1 MTGFTTNAIHAVS
14 NNEYEAIMPPIH
26 LATTFGQPTDGT
38 AGPYEYQ
45 RGGSPTRSD
54 LEQALATIEDAKHA
68 FAYPSGM
75 GASAAA
81 MGILN
86 SGENLILGMPSYG
99 GNYRFATVELP
110 KRGVGVRFVG
120 DFSTLSDEDFA
131 DNVKMVFW
139 ESPTNP
145 TLQVSD
151 IAQIAEIAHRN
162 GALLVVDNTFMTP
175 YLQRP
180 LDLGAD
186 ITVQSATKYLGGHGD
201 LLAGVAA
208 TNNDELATELWRAQL
223 INGSV
228 LSPIDSYRLLQNIK
242 TLALRLDRQQ
252 ENAQKIIEFLQ
263 DHPKVQQVLYAGGAS
278 DEQAE
283 IQARQARGNGAVFS
297 IKLIDTA
304 NIKAF
309 LDALTIFDFAV
320 SLGGI
325 ESLICLPATMTQEAY
340 TQEHLDEF
348 GVDANL
354 IRLAIGIEDAEDLIA
369 DLDQALAAA

>member
-1 MTGFTTNAIHAVS
+1 M
-14 NNEYEAIMPPIH
+14 
-26 LATTFGQPTDGT
+26 
-38 AGPYEYQ
+38 
-45 RGGSPTRSD
+45 
-54 LEQALATIEDAKHA
+54 
-68 FAYPSGM
+68 
-75 GASAAA
+75 
-81 MGILN
+81 
-86 SGENLILGMPSYG
+86 
-99 GNYRFATVELP
+99 
-110 KRGVGVRFVG
+110 
-120 DFSTLSDEDFA
+120 
-131 DNVKMVFW
+131 
-139 ESPTNP
+139 
-145 TLQVSD
+145 
-151 IAQIAEIAHRN
+151 
-162 GALLVVDNTFMTP
+162 
-175 YLQRP
+175 
-180 LDLGAD
+180 
-186 ITVQSATKYLGGHGD
+186 
-201 LLAGVAA
+201 
-208 TNNDELATELWRAQL
+208 
-223 INGSV
+223 